1 MICQV
6 VIRFCHII
14 TQISEFV
21 IKVFEVSLKSVWQNR
36 ISVLLSD
43 KIGYMCY
50 SLYDKIG
57 YLCFL
62 MHVIRF
68 CHIIFYE
75 IPGSYPTLSYNDII
89 IKVWSQIIVWQNRI
103 SVILYDRIG
112 YLYEYMTKADICL
125 IFHLAASFWNFKG
138 PVFLQKKNKWRP
150 LSFTGPSHHPGG
162 MISAKK
168 RFLKFFHLSTFVIQ
182 RQHYAI

>member
-21 IKVFEVSLKSVWQNR
+21 IKVFEVSLKSVWQNQ

-57 YLCFL
+57 YLCFFIQ
-62 MHVIRF
+62 VIRF

-125 IFHLAASFWNFKG
+125 IFHLTASFWNFKG
-138 PVFLQKKNKWRP
+138 PVFLQKRTNEGHLALQDLAIILVGWFLQKNDFW
-150 LSFTGPSHHPGG
+150 
-162 MISAKK
+162 
-168 RFLKFFHLSTFVIQ
+168 KFFTYPLLSSNGWNQ
-182 RQHYAI
+182 K